1 MAIGMNLVRRAY
13 CSDARQPE
21 NGMQLIFI
29 SFKTKINSEPE
40 ISHRSEKVNINLFNA
55 SEIFFDHKNA
65 TFSKNRISQNPT
77 VIWIKTF
84 FSELLFKHYLCT
96 GFCSDTSTYMFMTF
110 LKPNIIRTRDMPLI
124 LDPTN
129 MTLIVLQ
136 PQTKPVSYL
145 R

>member
-1 MAIGMNLVRRAY
+1 
-13 CSDARQPE
+13 
-21 NGMQLIFI
+21 MQLIFI

-77 VIWIKTF
+77 EMWMKTF
-84 FSELLFKHYLCT
+84 VTKLLLKHYLCT
-96 GFCSDTSTYMFMTF
+96 GFCSDTSTCMLMTF
-110 LKPNIIRTRDMPLI
+110 VNLKIIRTRDIPLI

-129 MTLIVLQ
+129 MTLVALQ
-136 PQTKPVSYL
+136 PQSKPVSYL
-145 R
+145 S